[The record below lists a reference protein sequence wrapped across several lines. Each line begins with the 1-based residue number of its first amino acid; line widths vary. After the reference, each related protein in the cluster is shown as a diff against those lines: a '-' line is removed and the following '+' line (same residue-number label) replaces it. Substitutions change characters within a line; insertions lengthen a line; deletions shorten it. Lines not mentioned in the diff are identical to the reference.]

1 MFHFIPLANLDFFF
15 NVNLS
20 SVASSGA
27 QGGVFVVLYM
37 CVFFIF
43 YFLYF
48 FYVLNPS
55 GYLQAEGA
63 LQDPYYS
70 GLEKSV
76 TSRRFE

>member
-37 CVFFIF
+37 
-43 YFLYF
+43 YFF

-55 GYLQAEGA
+55 GYPQAEGA